1 MKVKIEGLAELDGTL
16 GRLIAESS
24 SATAKNALRRALT
37 KAGQPVA
44 DRAKQLVAVDSGGLQ
59 RSIKVSGRLANPVG
73 KPEFAEAMRAG
84 LGRAAAVAA
93 MRDARR
99 GSDRKTTI
107 EVYIGPGQQ
116 PHAHLIEF
124 GWSHGP
130 ARPYLR
136 PAWEET
142 RDQVLADIKVQVEA
156 EMDRAIQ
163 RARRKAARRA
173 ERGEG

>member
-1 MKVKIEGLAELDGTL
+1 MKFKIEGLADLDGTL
-16 GRLIAESS
+16 GRLIAETS
-24 SATAKNALRRALT
+24 SATAKNTLRRALT
-37 KAGQPVA
+37 KAAQPVA
-44 DRAKQLVAVDSGGLQ
+44 DRAKQLVAVDSGGL
-59 RSIKVSGRLANPVG
+59 RDSIKVSGRLANPVG
-73 KPEFAEAMRAG
+73 KSEFHAAMKAG
-84 LGRAAAVAA
+84 LGKGAAVSA

-99 GSDRKTTI
+99 AADRGSTI

-124 GWSHGP
+124 GTARSP
-130 ARPYLR
+130 AQPYLR

-142 RDQVLADIKVQVEA
+142 REQVLADIKSQVEA
-156 EMDRAIQ
+156 EMDRSIQ